1 MVCNTCLLYIT
12 VCFISIQSQINDSYP
27 SPAASQNF
35 YIEKVLWNVKLV
47 VLKARKQGAVGFD
60 RVHI

>member
-12 VCFISIQSQINDSYP
+12 VCFISIQSQIKDSYLK
-27 SPAASQNF
+27 
-35 YIEKVLWNVKLV
+35 KVLWNVKLV